1 MVWLFLMLFFA
12 RSNNLADATHILFN
26 THNATKYL
34 DSSNMNNQN
43 ISFKKQHFQLLLR
56 IRPCG
61 KIKPSFLLSKSLPK
75 DICSHLPT
83 WSTGLISL
91 AWLGKIVIWAFT
103 PAWKTQ
109 EEMFAALVLPKQLYY
124 LKERGKCFPEKE
136 TRVRNSPIHSNC
148 QRIKFIHFF
157 IISKCLH

>member
-83 WSTGLISL
+83 WSIALISL
-91 AWLGKIVIWAFT
+91 AWLGKVVIWAFT

-109 EEMFAALVLPKQLYY
+109 EEMFAALVYLNSYITLKKEENVSQKKKQELEIV
-124 LKERGKCFPEKE
+124 LSIQIAKG
-136 TRVRNSPIHSNC
+136 
-148 QRIKFIHFF
+148 
-157 IISKCLH
+157 